1 MTAMTVAG
9 RPIPGNPP
17 RHRAGT
23 ADSEAF
29 AAGLEAFAADVRSG
43 KVPVSRL
50 GTHLCYGA
58 TDTAEVDEV
67 AAEHG
72 VPVTGPGHRVT
83 LHYGS
88 KVTYAVYVP
97 ALVEGS

>member
-43 KVPVSRL
+43 KVPVSPW
-50 GTHLCYGA
+50 GAYLCYGA
-58 TDTAEVDEV
+58 ANAAEVDE
-67 AAEHG
+67 AAAAHQ
-72 VPVTGPGHRVT
+72 VPVTGPDHRVA
-83 LHYGS
+83 LRYGP
-88 KVTYAVYVP
+88 KVTYAVYVS
-97 ALVEGS
+97 ALVEGP